1 MKSRVMRIFLVV
13 FMVMACGGFWGFSQ
27 AEAKDVWVYTVP
39 NSEFGAGYEV
49 YELLQCS
56 VPFGVPAIADSTE
69 IFNEILFLDTLV
81 QETVFLIMYRDYP
94 LGENRLCELVNVFVV
109 VLFHLHLRFRSY
121 VQHPGSSSSYKSL
134 QGIRNVS
141 SPG

>member
-49 YELLQCS
+49 
-56 VPFGVPAIADSTE
+56 
-69 IFNEILFLDTLV
+69 
-81 QETVFLIMYRDYP
+81 
-94 LGENRLCELVNVFVV
+94 
-109 VLFHLHLRFRSY
+109 
-121 VQHPGSSSSYKSL
+121 
-134 QGIRNVS
+134 
-141 SPG
+141 